1 MIESREI
8 SSRRVNVIIMNGQI
22 TLRDGIRMT
31 EDTKTNLSVTG
42 RWPRARGTLCN
53 NGYGA
58 AHG

>member
-31 EDTKTNLSVTG
+31 EDTKTILSVTG
-42 RWPRARGTLCN
+42 RWPLACGTLSN

-58 AHG
+58 AYG